1 MTSPVPLRQRDIA
14 LFFFPLLL
22 NVQLMS
28 LSHTIING
36 ALARY
41 ADYVTALA
49 GMSVAMVCHLFIA
62 SHSYQNDTVTIAM
75 VRGRRSLRGVLIFVG
90 TIACYVSL
98 MLGLIAF
105 TRLGD
110 LVLIDLL
117 GAPPK
122 IATAAREALQLL
134 VLLPF
139 FTGLRGFFQG
149 LVIQARRTSLISM
162 ATGLRVAALLGFLAL
177 GRRWFFGAQ
186 LGAFALVS
194 CIITETLLMAFFAWR
209 VHLPLTEQQDEKSA
223 RQIFR
228 YALPLAYSSC
238 LQQTIP
244 LLINSILGRLPDAPL
259 ALAAFGV
266 IRGFLFLLAG
276 PMRNLQQVYLTLVKN
291 LVDYQV
297 LRRFAVVVAL
307 SLGLLVLLVAGPAA
321 QPLLGQLLGI
331 ESGLLDYLRFPL
343 AGCALFPLL
352 YAVSNLLRGW
362 FAGAHKT
369 ALLGYSTLF
378 KCGFLLLVWWPIVK
392 LKPPISG
399 ATIGILLLLAA
410 EALEALYLNIQRK
423 RQFAQHGSQIVG
435 YEQPVNIS
443 ARR

>member
-1 MTSPVPLRQRDIA
+1 MSSTPLRQRDIA

-49 GMSVAMVCHLFIA
+49 GMSVAMVVHLFIA
-62 SHSYQNDTVTIAM
+62 SPSYQNHTVTITM
-75 VRGRRSLRGVLIFVG
+75 VRGHRSLRAVLIFVG
-90 TIACYVSL
+90 LIACYVSL

-105 TRLGD
+105 TDLGD
-110 LVLIDLL
+110 LVLLDLL

-139 FTGLRGFFQG
+139 FTGIRGFFQG
-149 LVIQARRTSLISM
+149 LVIQSRRTSLISI

-177 GRRWFFGAQ
+177 GKDWLYGAQ

-194 CIITETLLMAFFAWR
+194 CIIVETLLMAFFAWR
-209 VHLPLTEQQDEKSA
+209 VHLPLTEQQDEKSTA
-223 RQIFR
+223 QIFR

-276 PMRNLQQVYLTLVKN
+276 PMRNLQQVYLTLVDTFA
-291 LVDYQV
+291 DYQV
-297 LRRFAVVVAL
+297 LRRFAVIVAL
-307 SLGLLVLLVAGPAA
+307 GLGLLVLLVAGPAA
-321 QPLLGQLLGI
+321 QPILGQLLGV
-331 ESGLLDYLRFPL
+331 ESGLLNYLRFPL

-352 YAVSNLLRGW
+352 YAISNLLRGW

-378 KCGFLLLVWWPIVK
+378 KCSFLLLVWWPIVQF
-392 LKPPISG
+392 KPPVSG
-399 ATIGILLLLAA
+399 AAIGIALLLSA
-410 EALEALYLNIQRK
+410 EAIEALYLRIQRGRLLAPDAEIALK
-423 RQFAQHGSQIVG
+423 
-435 YEQPVNIS
+435 
-443 ARR
+443 

>member
-1 MTSPVPLRQRDIA
+1 MSSAPLRQRDIA

-49 GMSVAMVCHLFIA
+49 GMSVAMVVHLFIA
-62 SHSYQNDTVTIAM
+62 SPSYQNHTVTIAM
-75 VRGRRSLRGVLIFVG
+75 VRGPRSRRGVLIFVG
-90 TIACYVSL
+90 LIACYVSL

-122 IATAAREALQLL
+122 IAEAAREALQLL

-149 LVIQARRTSLISM
+149 LVIQSRHTSLISI

-177 GRRWFFGAQ
+177 GKDWFFGTQ

-194 CIITETLLMAFFAWR
+194 CIIIETLLMAYFAWR
-209 VHLPLTEQQDEKSA
+209 VQLPLTDQQDEKSA
-223 RQIFR
+223 GQIFR

-244 LLINSILGRLPDAPL
+244 LLINSIIGRLPDAPL
-259 ALAAFGV
+259 ALASFGV

-276 PMRNLQQVYLTLVKN
+276 PMRNLQQVYLTLVN
-291 LVDYQV
+291 TLSDYLV
-297 LRRFAVVVAL
+297 LKRFAIIVAL
-307 SLGLLVLLVAGPAA
+307 GLGLLVLVVAGPGA
-321 QPLLGQLLGI
+321 QMILGQLLGV
-331 ESGLLDYLRFPL
+331 ETGLLNYLRLPL
-343 AGCALFPLL
+343 AGCALFPLI
-352 YAVSNLLRGW
+352 YAISNLLRGW

-378 KCGFLLLVWWPIVK
+378 KCSFLLLIWWPIVA
-392 LKPPISG
+392 LKPPVSG
-399 ATIGILLLLAA
+399 AAIGIALLLAA
-410 EALEALYLNIQRK
+410 EAIEAIYLRIQRGHLLALEAGTTLK
-423 RQFAQHGSQIVG
+423 
-435 YEQPVNIS
+435 
-443 ARR
+443 

>member
-1 MTSPVPLRQRDIA
+1 MTNAAPLRQRDIA

-49 GMSVAMVCHLFIA
+49 GMSVAMVVHLFIA
-62 SHSYQNDTVTIAM
+62 SPSYQNHTITITM
-75 VRGRRSLRGVLIFVG
+75 VRGQKSMRSVLIFVG
-90 TIACYVSL
+90 VIACYVSL

-110 LVLIDLL
+110 MVLINLL

-122 IATAAREALQLL
+122 IANAAREALQLL

-139 FTGLRGFFQG
+139 FTGIRGFFQG
-149 LVIQARRTSLISM
+149 IVIQSRQTSLVSI

-177 GRRWFFGAQ
+177 GQRWFLGAQ

-194 CIITETLLMAFFAWR
+194 CVIVETLLMAFFAWR
-209 VHLPLTEQQDEKSA
+209 VHKPLPDLQSEKSTTE
-223 RQIFR
+223 IFR

-276 PMRNLQQVYLTLVKN
+276 PMRNLQQVYLTLVYTMS
-291 LVDYQV
+291 DYQV
-297 LRRFAVVVAL
+297 LRRFAIVVAL
-307 SLGLLVLLVAGPAA
+307 GLGLLVLVVAGPAA
-321 QPLLGQLLGI
+321 QTILGQLLGV
-331 ESGLLDYLRFPL
+331 EASLLDYLRFPL
-343 AGCALFPLL
+343 AACALFPLL

-378 KCGFLLLVWWPIVK
+378 KCGFLLLIWWPIVAF
-392 LKPPISG
+392 KPPVSG
-399 ATIGILLLLAA
+399 AAIGIGLLLTA
-410 EALEALYLNIQRK
+410 EGIEAIYLHIQRSRLLADHAGHSLK
-423 RQFAQHGSQIVG
+423 
-435 YEQPVNIS
+435 
-443 ARR
+443 

>member
-1 MTSPVPLRQRDIA
+1 MTESTPLRQRDIA

-49 GMSVAMVCHLFIA
+49 GMSVAMVVHLFIA
-62 SHSYQNDTVTIAM
+62 SPSYQNHTVTIAM

-90 TIACYVSL
+90 LIACYVSL
-98 MLGLIAF
+98 VLGLIAF
-105 TRLGD
+105 TSLGD
-110 LVLIDLL
+110 LLLIDLL

-122 IATAAREALQLL
+122 IASAAREALQLL

-139 FTGLRGFFQG
+139 FTGIRGFFQG
-149 LVIQARRTSLISM
+149 LVIQSRRTSLISI
-162 ATGLRVAALLGFLAL
+162 ATALRVAALLGFLAV
-177 GRRWFFGAQ
+177 GTGWFYGAR

-194 CIITETLLMAFFAWR
+194 CVITETLLMAYFAWR
-209 VHLPLTEQQDEKSA
+209 VHLPLTEQPDEKTA
-223 RQIFR
+223 GQIFR

-276 PMRNLQQVYLTLVKN
+276 PMRNLQQVYLTLVN
-291 LVDYQV
+291 TASDYQV
-297 LRRFAVVVAL
+297 LRRFAIVVAL
-307 SLGLLVLLVAGPAA
+307 GLGLLVLLVAGPAA
-321 QPLLGQLLGI
+321 QPILGQLLGL
-331 ESGLLDYLRFPL
+331 EAGLLNYLRFPL
-343 AGCALFPLL
+343 AACALFPLL

-362 FAGAHKT
+362 FAGEHKT

-378 KCGFLLLVWWPIVK
+378 KCGFLLLVWWPIVA
-392 LKPPISG
+392 LKPAASG
-399 ATIGILLLLAA
+399 AALGIALLLTA
-410 EALEALYLNIQRK
+410 EAIEAVYLRIQRNRLLA
-423 RQFAQHGSQIVG
+423 RQTPTAAKFIAPTGAS
-435 YEQPVNIS
+435 
-443 ARR
+443 